1 MSAYETFYPFIKEL
15 AFKSGEAILPYF
27 ANSAVVVERK
37 EDESPVTVADRKSEE
52 IMRQMINR
60 RYPDHGIIGEEF
72 GEEKGEA
79 EFVWVLDPIDGT
91 KSFASACPLFGT
103 LIALLHR
110 GQPVLGAVHMPAL
123 RQLLIGDG
131 HKTTLNDQ
139 PVRVRQ
145 KKTLAEATLLTTD
158 YLAVEKHHPAEGFE
172 RLIRKVRLFRT
183 WGDCYM
189 YLLLASGW
197 ADIAIDPVMEVWDI
211 QALIPVVRGAGG
223 VISGWDG
230 GNPVEAH
237 SIVAA
242 SPSLHGI
249 VIGELNR
256 H

>member
-15 AFKSGEAILPYF
+15 AFKSGEAIMPYF
-27 ANSAVVVERK
+27 ANRDVVIERK

-52 IMRQMINR
+52 VMREMINR
-60 RYPDHGIIGEEF
+60 HYPGHGIIGEEY
-72 GEEKGEA
+72 GKEKQDE

-110 GQPVLGAVHMPAL
+110 GQPVLGSIHMPAL

-131 HKTTLNDQ
+131 TRTTLNDK
-139 PVRVRQ
+139 PVRIRQ
-145 KKTLAEATLLTTD
+145 TRTLAEATLLTTD
-158 YLAVEKHHPAEGFE
+158 ILAVEKFHAASGFE
-172 RLIRKVRLFRT
+172 RLIRKVKLFRT

-211 QALIPVVRGAGG
+211 QALIPVIRGAGG

-230 GNPVEAH
+230 GNPVDAH

-249 VIGELNR
+249 VIDELNR